1 MKVYY
6 KDVTVQGFYTSSFDR
21 SRLSL
26 LSVRDC
32 FATLA
37 MTKTRS
43 FRERLPKILLLIIA
57 YLIITVAEA
66 VAGLTQRIDAIVDSQ
81 IQAKVKIAVQ
91 IRDPQT
97 GAIIYSR
104 NGSMALI
111 PASNM
116 KLITTASAL
125 YYLGPDFQ
133 YQTRVGLVGDSLAV
147 IGSGDPLLGDKAT
160 AEKMSF
166 DPRWML
172 KDIAVQ
178 LKSANTSAI
187 TDVIVDSTIFSD
199 LRFHPSWPKEEL
211 NREYAAEV
219 AGINYNGNCVEIIAE
234 ATGSK
239 VLLTLEPRTSYVK
252 IINKC
257 KPAAKPPDTVWGARE
272 PNSNTITVLGACHK
286 KCQPVRVTIDRPP
299 VFFAYILAEELKRCG
314 ISVRGHIIEREITS
328 QDTFRTVAVYT
339 SSIWDVFER
348 CNKDSFGLAA
358 ESLLK
363 TIAASRQP
371 SGKGGSWAAGQ
382 QLISQYLL
390 SLGIPSDQFLI
401 DDGSGL
407 SEKNRLSVNAVSTV
421 LLDLHKSRDWA
432 NFVKTLSVGGEEG
445 TASKWFDEPKYKGKI
460 FAKTGYI
467 EGVKSLSGV
476 CETEA
481 GDRIFSIITNN
492 TNGQTRQAINNIVKA
507 VIDESK

>member
-1 MKVYY
+1 MKVYS
-6 KDVTVQGFYTSSFDR
+6 KN
-21 SRLSL
+21 
-26 LSVRDC
+26 
-32 FATLA
+32 
-37 MTKTRS
+37 
-43 FRERLPKILLLIIA
+43 LLLITA
-57 YLIITVAEA
+57 YLMMTAVQA
-66 VAGLTQRIDAIVDSQ
+66 VAGLTQQIDAIVDSQ
-81 IQAKVKIAVQ
+81 IQAKVKFAVQ
-91 IRDPQT
+91 IRDPKT

-125 YYLGPDFQ
+125 HYLGSDFQ
-133 YQTRVGLVGDSLAV
+133 YQTRVGMVGDSLAV

-178 LKSANTSAI
+178 LKAAHTSAI
-187 TDVIVDSTIFSD
+187 TDVIVDSTVFSD
-199 LRFHPSWPKEEL
+199 LRFHPSWQRKEL

-219 AGINYNGNCVEIIAE
+219 AGLNYNGNCVEIIAE
-234 ATGSK
+234 AVSSK
-239 VLLTLEPRTSYVK
+239 VRLTLEPRTSYVT

-257 KPAAKPPDTVWGARE
+257 KAAAKPPDTVWGARE

-286 KCQPVRVTIDRPP
+286 KCQPIRVTIDRPP
-299 VFFAYILAEELKRCG
+299 VFFAYVLAEELKRG
-314 ISVRGHIIEREITS
+314 GVSVRGHIIEKEITS
-328 QDTFRTVAVYT
+328 QDKFRTVAVYT
-339 SSIWDVFER
+339 SSIWEVFER

-363 TIAASRQP
+363 TIAAYRQP
-371 SGKGGSWAAGQ
+371 SGKGGTWAAGQ

-390 SLGIPSDQFLI
+390 SLGIPDDQFQI

-407 SEKNRLSVNAVSTV
+407 SENNRLSVNAISTV
-421 LLDLHKSRDWA
+421 LLDLHKSRDWP

-445 TASKWFDEPKYKGKI
+445 TASKWFDEPKYRGKV

-467 EGVKSLSGV
+467 EGVKALSGV
-476 CETEA
+476 CETPS
-481 GDRIFSIITNN
+481 GDRIFSIITNK
-492 TNGQTRQAINNIVKA
+492 TNGQTRQAINDIVKA
-507 VIDESK
+507 VIDESKEQFLQ

>member
-1 MKVYY
+1 MKIYS
-6 KDVTVQGFYTSSFDR
+6 KN
-21 SRLSL
+21 L
-26 LSVRDC
+26 LSI
-32 FATLA
+32 T
-37 MTKTRS
+37 
-43 FRERLPKILLLIIA
+43 A
-57 YLIITVAEA
+57 YLMITAVQA
-66 VAGLTQRIDAIVDSQ
+66 VAGLTQQIDAIVDSQ
-81 IQAKVKIAVQ
+81 IQDKVKFAVQ
-91 IRDPQT
+91 IRDPKT

-125 YYLGPDFQ
+125 HYLGSDFQ

-160 AEKMSF
+160 AKKMSF

-172 KDIAVQ
+172 KDIAIQ
-178 LKSANTSAI
+178 LKAAHTSAI
-187 TDVIVDSTIFSD
+187 TDVIVDSTVFSD
-199 LRFHPSWPKEEL
+199 LRFHPSWHRKEL

-219 AGINYNGNCVEIIAE
+219 AGLNYNGNCVEILAE
-234 ATGSK
+234 AVSSR
-239 VLLTLEPRTSYVK
+239 VRLTLEPRTSYVK

-286 KCQPVRVTIDRPP
+286 KCQPIRVTIDRPP
-299 VFFAYILAEELKRCG
+299 AFFAYILAEELKRG
-314 ISVRGHIIEREITS
+314 GVSVRGRIIEKEITS
-328 QDTFRTVAVYT
+328 QDKFRTVAVYT
-339 SSIWDVFER
+339 SSIWEVFER

-371 SGKGGSWAAGQ
+371 SGKGGTWAAGQ
-382 QLISQYLL
+382 NLISQYLL
-390 SLGIPSDQFLI
+390 SLGIPDDQFQI

-407 SEKNRLSVNAVSTV
+407 SENNRLSVNSISTV
-421 LLDLHKSRDWA
+421 LLDLYNSRDWP
-432 NFVKTLSVGGEEG
+432 NFVETLSVGGEEG

-460 FAKTGYI
+460 FTKTGYM

-476 CETEA
+476 CETPT
-481 GDRIFSIITNN
+481 GDRIFSIITNK

-507 VIDESK
+507 VIDESNIIVSSVKPADEFSAVIR

>member
-1 MKVYY
+1 MK
-6 KDVTVQGFYTSSFDR
+6 FYTKNS
-21 SRLSL
+21 
-26 LSVRDC
+26 
-32 FATLA
+32 
-37 MTKTRS
+37 
-43 FRERLPKILLLIIA
+43 LIISVLMA
-57 YLIITVAEA
+57 IVFA
-66 VAGLTQRIDAIVDSQ
+66 VPVFAGLTQRIDAIVDSQ
-81 IQAKVKIAVQ
+81 AQAKVKIGVQ

-104 NGSMALI
+104 NGSMSLI

-125 YYLGPDFQ
+125 HYLGPDFQ
-133 YQTRVGLVGDSLAV
+133 YKTHVGLVGDSLAV
-147 IGSGDPLLGDKAT
+147 IGSGDPLLGDKPT

-172 KDIAVQ
+172 KDVASELNAANVSAV
-178 LKSANTSAI
+178 SDI
-187 TDVIVDSTIFSD
+187 IIDSSIFSD
-199 LRFHPSWPKEEL
+199 QRVHPDWSRDEL
-211 NREYAAEV
+211 NKHYAAEV
-219 AGINYNGNCVEIIAE
+219 AGLNYNGNCVEIIAE
-234 ATGSK
+234 TIGGK
-239 VLLTLEPRTSYVK
+239 VALTLDPVTSYVQLV
-252 IINKC
+252 NKC
-257 KPAAKPPDTVWGARE
+257 TPAAKPPDTVWGARE
-272 PNSNTITVLGACHK
+272 PNSNTITVMGACHK

-299 VFFAYILAEELKRCG
+299 AFFGYLLAEELKRSG
-314 ISVRGHIIEREITS
+314 VSVQGHIIEREITS
-328 QDTFRTVAVYT
+328 QDKFRTVAVYT

-363 TIAASRQP
+363 TIAASRKP
-371 SGKGGSWAAGQ
+371 SGKGGTWPAGQ

-390 SLGIPSDQFLI
+390 SLGIPDDQFLI

-407 SEKNRLSVNAVSTV
+407 SEKNRLSVNAISTV
-421 LLDLHKSRDWA
+421 LLDLHKSRDWP

-445 TASKWFDEPKYKGKI
+445 TASKWFDEPKYKGKV

-476 CETEA
+476 CTTPA
-481 GDRIFSIITNN
+481 DDRIFSIITNN
-492 TNGQTRQAINNIVKA
+492 TNGQTREAINNIVKA

>member
-1 MKVYY
+1 MKVYTRNLLFL
-6 KDVTVQGFYTSSFDR
+6 VIIVVSAVQAF
-21 SRLSL
+21 
-26 LSVRDC
+26 
-32 FATLA
+32 
-37 MTKTRS
+37 
-43 FRERLPKILLLIIA
+43 
-57 YLIITVAEA
+57 
-66 VAGLTQRIDAIVDSQ
+66 AGLTQQIDAIAEAQ
-81 IQAKVKIAVQ
+81 TKAKVKIAVQ

-125 YYLGPDFQ
+125 HYLGPDFQ
-133 YQTRVGLVGDSLAV
+133 YQTRVGIVGDALAV
-147 IGSGDPLLGDKAT
+147 RGSGDPLLGDKPT

-172 KDIAVQ
+172 KDIAIQ
-178 LKSANTSAI
+178 LKTANVNAI
-187 TDVIVDSTIFSD
+187 SDIIIDSTIFSD
-199 LRFHPSWPKEEL
+199 QCVHPEWSRNEL
-211 NREYAAEV
+211 NKHYAAEV
-219 AGINYNGNCVEIIAE
+219 AGLNYNGNCVEIIAE
-234 ATGSK
+234 TVGGK
-239 VLLTLEPRTSYVK
+239 VTLTLDPLTSYVQLV
-252 IINKC
+252 NKC
-257 KPAAKPPDTVWGARE
+257 TPASKPPDTVWGARE
-272 PNSNTITVLGACHK
+272 PNSNTITVLGSCHK

-299 VFFAYILAEELKRCG
+299 AFFACLLAEELKRCG
-314 ISVRGHIIEREITS
+314 ISVRGHIIEREITAE
-328 QDTFRTVAVYT
+328 DKFRTVAVYT
-339 SSIWDVFER
+339 SSIWEVFGR

-371 SGKGGSWAAGQ
+371 SGKGGTWPGGQ
-382 QLISQYLL
+382 ELISQYLL
-390 SLGIPSDQFLI
+390 TLGIPSDQFLI

-407 SEKNRLSVNAVSTV
+407 SEKNRLSVNAISTI
-421 LLDLHKSRDWA
+421 LLDLHKSRDWP

-445 TASKWFDEPKYKGKI
+445 TASKWFDEPKYKGKV

-467 EGVKSLSGV
+467 EGVKSLSGI
-476 CETEA
+476 CTTPA

-492 TNGQTRQAINNIVKA
+492 ANGQTRQAINSIVKA